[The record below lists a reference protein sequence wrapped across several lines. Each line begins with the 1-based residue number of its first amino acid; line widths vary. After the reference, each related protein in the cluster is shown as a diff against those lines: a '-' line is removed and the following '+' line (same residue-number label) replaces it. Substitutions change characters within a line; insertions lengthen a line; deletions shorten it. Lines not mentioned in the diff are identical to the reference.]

1 MREVSRAIAQ
11 PLPVP
16 LGPTARF
23 LRRAWRWLQLNLIV
37 IGAYLALLGVWQLAD
52 LLFHVPRFLL
62 PSPWEIIRRIA
73 ERPDKLAF
81 HLAVTLQEVLI
92 GFLIA
97 VVVSIPSGILI
108 VYSRVLERLI
118 YPFLVAFQAIP
129 KVALAPILVVWFG
142 FGLTSK
148 ISLALVTAMFPIVL
162 NTVVG
167 MNQTP
172 PEMIH
177 LMRSLG
183 ASWLQIFL
191 KVRLLAAAPHIF
203 GGFKIGI
210 TLAVVGAVVGEFI
223 ASNSGLG
230 YFLLVA
236 NNGFDTPLLFGIVVI
251 LSFVSIALF
260 YVVEL
265 IEVLVLPGPLR
276 KRTAA
281 GAMRLT

>member
-11 PLPVP
+11 PLPIP
-16 LGPTARF
+16 LGATARF

-81 HLAVTLQEVLI
+81 HSAVTLQEVLI

>member
-81 HLAVTLQEVLI
+81 HSAVTLQEVLI

-251 LSFVSIALF
+251 LSFASVALF
-260 YVVEL
+260 YLVEL

-276 KRTAA
+276 KRTNA